1 MATWLTA
8 VYANKVPAGTG
19 HGDFCSSTHLHAVTG
34 TLPTT
39 LATGDVINFGYLP
52 NNAVVVGVILKAQ
65 SQLDSNGAPTLTLDL
80 GVSGTP
86 QLWKAAITTVGR
98 SVGVTSD
105 NTIASAGGLYKN
117 TTGAKQLVTG
127 AVHAG
132 AATPVAGVLEVDI
145 EYYVEDAGGSNP

>member
-1 MATWLTA
+1 MATWQTA

-34 TLPTT
+34 TLPST
-39 LATGDVINFGYLP
+39 LATNDVINFGYLP

-65 SQLDSNGAPTLTLDL
+65 SQLDSNGAPSLTLDL
-80 GVSGTP
+80 GVTGTP

-98 SVGVTSD
+98 AVGVTSD

-117 TTGAKQLVTG
+117 TSGAKVLAIGT
-127 AVHAG
+127 VHAA

-145 EYYVEDAGGSNP
+145 EYYVEDASGSNP